1 MRAATILQ
9 IIPQL
14 DTGGAELATLE
25 IAGALSMA
33 GGRAFVFSEGGR
45 LAPDIAQA
53 GGEVVDFPA
62 GTKNPALMIA
72 NGLRMA
78 RFIRERGVD
87 LVHARS
93 RAPAWSAL
101 LAARRAGV
109 PLVTTYHGI
118 YASRGPLKTLYNSVM
133 ARGDRVIANSLY
145 TADLIRERHGT
156 PSERLRVI
164 HRGADLAKFD
174 PAVVSADRV
183 RALRSAWG
191 VAERDRIVLQVARLT
206 DWKGQRF
213 VIEAAARLATSGR
226 LDGVSFVFAGDA
238 QGRGGYAASLESL
251 IRSHGLQDRVRLV
264 GHCDDIPAAFLAAHV
279 AVVASTEPE
288 AFGRAAVEAQ
298 AMGCPVVAAELGAVP
313 ETVRTA
319 ADRPGEGPTGWRVPP
334 ADAAAL
340 GDAIAEG
347 LALSADA
354 RRTMGEAAR
363 QHVLDNFSLE
373 RMREQTL
380 AVYDELLRSALT
392 RAYREARESG
402 PTQLAQPTPLDL

>member
-9 IIPQL
+9 IIPRL

-25 IAGALSMA
+25 IAQALSMA
-33 GGRAFVFSEGGR
+33 GARALVFSEGGR
-45 LAPDIAQA
+45 LAPEIAQA
-53 GGEVVDFPA
+53 GGEVVAFPA
-62 GTKNPALMIA
+62 GTKNPLRMVA

-101 LAARRAGV
+101 LAARRTGV

-133 ARGDRVIANSLY
+133 ARGDRVIANSRY
-145 TADLIRERHGT
+145 TGDLIRKRHGA

-164 HRGADLAKFD
+164 YRGADLAKFD
-174 PAVVSADRV
+174 PASVSADRV
-183 RALRSAWG
+183 HALRRAWG
-191 VAERDRIVLQVARLT
+191 VAQDDRIILQAARLT

-213 VIEAAARLATSGR
+213 VIEAAARLASSGR
-226 LDGVSFVFAGDA
+226 LDDVTFIFAGDA

-251 IRSHGLQDRVRLV
+251 VRSHGLQDRVRLV
-264 GHCDDIPAAFLAAHV
+264 GHCDDIPAAFLAAHL
-279 AVVASTEPE
+279 AVVASTQPE

-319 ADRPGEGPTGWRVPP
+319 SDAPGEGPTGWRVPP

-340 GDAIAEG
+340 ADAVGEG
-347 LALSADA
+347 LALSSDA
-354 RRTMGEAAR
+354 RRAMGEAAR
-363 QHVLDNFSLE
+363 RQVVDNFSLE

-380 AVYDELLRSALT
+380 EVYDELLQSALT
-392 RAYREARESG
+392 RAYREARCR
-402 PTQLAQPTPLDL
+402 A